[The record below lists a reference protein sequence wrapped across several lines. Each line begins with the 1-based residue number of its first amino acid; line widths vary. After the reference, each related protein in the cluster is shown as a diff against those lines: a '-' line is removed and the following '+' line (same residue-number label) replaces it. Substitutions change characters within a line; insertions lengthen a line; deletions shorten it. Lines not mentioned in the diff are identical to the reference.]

1 MSEHMSFA
9 EHPAAALAP
18 TIGAEEAV
26 SKNYDAVIVG
36 SGISGS
42 ILAYELTSKGH
53 RVLILEA
60 GLGRDLSQ
68 HGYERYLETF
78 YSNPYRDNNSPFP
91 RNPNAEMPRGP
102 DLRKLA
108 PGQTNT
114 EAYWV
119 QSGPYVSDS
128 VYARVLGGTTV
139 HWEAKA
145 IRMLREDFKLR
156 SNFGQGL
163 DWPIDLDDL
172 MPF

>member
-1 MSEHMSFA
+1 MSDT
-9 EHPAAALAP
+9 EHPIAPLAP
-18 TIGAEEAV
+18 TITEEEAK
-26 SKNYDAVIVG
+26 SKVYDAVIVG
-36 SGISGS
+36 SGISGA
-42 ILAYELTSKGH
+42 ILAEALTSKGH
-53 RVLILEA
+53 HVLILEA

-68 HGYERYLETF
+68 HGYQRYLETF
-78 YSNPYRDNNSPFP
+78 YSNPNRDNNSPFP

-139 HWEAKA
+139 HWEGKT
-145 IRMLREDFKLR
+145 IRMLR
-156 SNFGQGL
+156 
-163 DWPIDLDDL
+163 
-172 MPF
+172 